1 MSQNKL
7 AGICFIVGA
16 ILNFIPIIVGV
27 LLGGNPEEGAPI
39 LDFFYQNVID
49 GGAQSRLFAWMGT
62 LSAALL
68 AYAVYTLNSIEQSKE
83 KNALMGMGAFLV
95 VFGSFG
101 NALAWSFDISMLFG
115 AQSAAAGGSIG
126 PGAAN
131 WFLLQ
136 FGIWINFGTV
146 VWLGTALFVWS
157 LVAKGYANDILLQA
171 SAVVSLILILAFV
184 NTLFNIN
191 FTSMASIM
199 PMFASIMI
207 STLLNSVWQILVGK
221 TMMDS

>member
-1 MSQNKL
+1 MSVNKL
-7 AGICFIVGA
+7 AGICFIAGA

-27 LLGGNPEEGAPI
+27 LLGGNPEEGKPI
-39 LDFFYQNVID
+39 LDFFYQTTMD
-49 GGAQSRLFAWMGT
+49 GGAQSRLFAWIGA

-68 AYAVYTLNSIEQSKE
+68 AYAVYSLNRIEQSKE
-83 KNALMGMGAFLV
+83 KNALMGMGAFLI

-101 NALAWSFDISMLFG
+101 NALAWSIDISMLFG
-115 AQSAAAGGSIG
+115 AQSAVAGGSI
-126 PGAAN
+126 AETAN

-136 FGIWINFGTV
+136 FGIWINFGTII
-146 VWLGTALFVWS
+146 WLGTALFVWS
-157 LVAKGYANDILLQA
+157 LVAKGYANDILLQV
-171 SAVVSLILILAFV
+171 SAVVSIILILAFV

-199 PMFASIMI
+199 PMFATIMI

-221 TMMDS
+221 TMMVS

>member
-1 MSQNKL
+1 MSVNKL
-7 AGICFIVGA
+7 AGICFIAGA

-27 LLGGNPEEGAPI
+27 LLGGSPDEGKPVT
-39 LDFFYQNVID
+39 DFFYQTVMD
-49 GGAQSRLFAWMGT
+49 GGAQSRLFALMGT
-62 LSAALL
+62 LSAALV
-68 AYAVYTLNSIEQSKE
+68 AYAVYSLNVIEQSKE
-83 KNALMGMGAFLV
+83 KNAVMGFGAFMV

-101 NALAWSFDISMLFG
+101 NALAWCFDISMLFG
-115 AQSAAAGGSIG
+115 AESAVAGGSSSET
-126 PGAAN
+126 AN

-146 VWLGTALFVWS
+146 IWLGSALFVWS
-157 LVAKGYANDILLQA
+157 LVSKGYVNDIFLQITA
-171 SAVVSLILILAFV
+171 GLTVILILAMI

-207 STLLNSVWQILVGK
+207 VTVLNSVWQILVGLK
-221 TMMDS
+221 MMDE

>member
-1 MSQNKL
+1 M
-7 AGICFIVGA
+7 GA
-16 ILNFIPIIVGV
+16 ILNFIPIIVGI

-39 LDFFYQNVID
+39 LDFFYQTTID

-101 NALAWSFDISMLFG
+101 SALAWSIDISMLFG
-115 AQSAAAGGSIG
+115 AQSAVAGGSS
-126 PGAAN
+126 AETAN

-136 FGIWINFGTV
+136 FGIWINFGTII
-146 VWLGTALFVWS
+146 WLGTALFVWS
-157 LVAKGYANDILLQA
+157 LVAKGYANDILLQV
-171 SAVVSLILILAFV
+171 SAVVSIILILAFV

-199 PMFASIMI
+199 PMFATIMI

>member
-1 MSQNKL
+1 MSVNKL

-16 ILNFIPIIVGV
+16 IFNFIPIIVGV

-39 LDFFYQNVID
+39 LDFFYQTVMD
-49 GGAQSRLFAWMGT
+49 GGAQSRLFAWIGT
-62 LSAALL
+62 LSAALI
-68 AYAVYTLNSIEQSKE
+68 AYAVFSLNSIEQSKE
-83 KNALMGMGAFLV
+83 KNALMGMGAFMM

-101 NALAWSFDISMLFG
+101 NALAWCFDISMLFG
-115 AQSAAAGGSIG
+115 AESAVADGSI
-126 PGAAN
+126 AETAN

-136 FGIWINFGTV
+136 FGIWINFGTII
-146 VWLGTALFVWS
+146 WLGTAVFAWS
-157 LVAKGYANDILLQA
+157 LVSKGYANDILLQV
-171 SAVVSLILILAFV
+171 SAVVSIILILAFV

-199 PMFASIMI
+199 PMFATIMI

-221 TMMDS
+221 TMMDE

>member
-1 MSQNKL
+1 MSVNKL

-16 ILNFIPIIVGV
+16 IFNFIPIIVGV

-39 LDFFYQNVID
+39 LDFFYQTVMD
-49 GGAQSRLFAWMGT
+49 GGAQSRLFAWIVT
-62 LSAALL
+62 LSAALI
-68 AYAVYTLNSIEQSKE
+68 AYAVFSLNSIEQSKE
-83 KNALMGMGAFLV
+83 KNALMGMGAFMM

-101 NALAWSFDISMLFG
+101 NALAWCFDISMLFG
-115 AQSAAAGGSIG
+115 AESAVAGGSI
-126 PGAAN
+126 AETAN

-136 FGIWINFGTV
+136 FGIWINFGTII
-146 VWLGTALFVWS
+146 WLGTAVFAWS
-157 LVAKGYANDILLQA
+157 LVSKGYANDILLQV
-171 SAVVSLILILAFV
+171 SAVVSIILILAFV

-199 PMFASIMI
+199 PMFATIMI

-221 TMMDS
+221 TMMDE

>member
-16 ILNFIPIIVGV
+16 IFNFIPIIIGV

-39 LDFFYQNVID
+39 LDFFYQTTMD
-49 GGAQSRLFAWMGT
+49 GGAQSRGFAWMGS
-62 LSAALL
+62 LSAALI
-68 AYAVYTLNSIEQSKE
+68 AYAVYTLNSIEQKKE
-83 KNALMGMGAFLV
+83 KNALMGLGAFLV

-115 AQSAAAGGSIG
+115 ANSAVAGGTI
-126 PGAAN
+126 AETAN

-136 FGIWINFGTV
+136 FGIWINFGTI
-146 VWLGTALFVWS
+146 VWIGSALFVWS
-157 LVAKGYANDILLQA
+157 IVGKGYTHDVLLQI
-171 SAVVSLILILAFV
+171 SAIMSILTVVAFV
-184 NTLFNIN
+184 NTLFNVN

-199 PMFASIMI
+199 PMFASLMI
-207 STLLNSVWQILVGK
+207 TTVLNSVWQVLIGK
-221 TMMDS
+221 TMMDD

>member
-101 NALAWSFDISMLFG
+101 NALAWCFDISMLFG
-115 AQSAAAGGSIG
+115 AQSAVSGGSI
-126 PGAAN
+126 AETAN

-146 VWLGTALFVWS
+146 IWLGTALFVWS
-157 LVAKGYANDILLQA
+157 LVAKGYANDILLKA
-171 SAVVSLILILAFV
+171 SAVVSLILILTFV

-199 PMFASIMI
+199 PMFLSLMI
-207 STLLNSVWQILVGK
+207 SVLLNSVWQILVGK
-221 TMMDS
+221 NMMDN

>member
-1 MSQNKL
+1 MSVNKL
-7 AGICFIVGA
+7 AGICFIAGA

-27 LLGGNPEEGAPI
+27 LLGGNPEEGKPI
-39 LDFFYQNVID
+39 LDFFYQTTMD
-49 GGAQSRLFAWMGT
+49 GGAQSRLFAWIGS

-68 AYAVYTLNSIEQSKE
+68 AYAVYSLNRIEQSKE
-83 KNALMGMGAFLV
+83 KNALMGMGAFLI

-101 NALAWSFDISMLFG
+101 NALAWSIDISMLFG
-115 AQSAAAGGSIG
+115 AQSAVAGGSS
-126 PGAAN
+126 AETAN

-136 FGIWINFGTV
+136 FGIWINFGTII
-146 VWLGTALFVWS
+146 WLGTALFVWS
-157 LVAKGYANDILLQA
+157 LVAKGYANDILLQV
-171 SAVVSLILILAFV
+171 SAVVSIILILAFV

-199 PMFASIMI
+199 PMFATIMI

>member
-49 GGAQSRLFAWMGT
+49 GGAQSRLFALVGT

-115 AQSAAAGGSIG
+115 AQSAVAGGSI
-126 PGAAN
+126 AETAN

-146 VWLGTALFVWS
+146 IWLGTALFVWS
-157 LVAKGYANDILLQA
+157 LVAKGYANDILLQV
-171 SAVVSLILILAFV
+171 SAVVNLILILAFL

-191 FTSMASIM
+191 FKSMASIM

>member
-1 MSQNKL
+1 MSVNKL
-7 AGICFIVGA
+7 AGICFIAGA

-27 LLGGNPEEGAPI
+27 LLGGNPEEGKPI
-39 LDFFYQNVID
+39 LDFFYQTTMD
-49 GGAQSRLFAWMGT
+49 GGAQSRLFAWIGS

-68 AYAVYTLNSIEQSKE
+68 AYAVYTLNRIEQSKE
-83 KNALMGMGAFLV
+83 KNALMGMGAFLI

-101 NALAWSFDISMLFG
+101 NALAWSIDISMLFG
-115 AQSAAAGGSIG
+115 AESAVAGGSS
-126 PGAAN
+126 AETAN

-136 FGIWINFGTV
+136 FGIWINFGTII
-146 VWLGTALFVWS
+146 WLGTALFVWS
-157 LVAKGYANDILLQA
+157 LVAKGYANDILLQV
-171 SAVVSLILILAFV
+171 SAVVSIILILAFV

-199 PMFASIMI
+199 PMFATIMI

>member
-1 MSQNKL
+1 MSVNKL
-7 AGICFIVGA
+7 AGICFIAGA

-27 LLGGNPEEGAPI
+27 LLGGNPEEGKPI
-39 LDFFYQNVID
+39 LDFFYQTTME
-49 GGAQSRLFAWMGT
+49 GGAQSRLFALIGA

-68 AYAVYTLNSIEQSKE
+68 AYAVYSLNRIEQSKE
-83 KNALMGMGAFLV
+83 KNALMGMGAFLI

-101 NALAWSFDISMLFG
+101 NALAWSIDISMLFG
-115 AQSAAAGGSIG
+115 AESAVAGGSS
-126 PGAAN
+126 AETAN

-136 FGIWINFGTV
+136 FGIWINFGTII
-146 VWLGTALFVWS
+146 WLGTALFVWS
-157 LVAKGYANDILLQA
+157 LVAKGYANDILLQV
-171 SAVVSLILILAFV
+171 SAVVSIILILAFV

-199 PMFASIMI
+199 PMFATIMI

-221 TMMDS
+221 TMIDS

>member
-1 MSQNKL
+1 MSVNKL
-7 AGICFIVGA
+7 AGICFIAGA

-27 LLGGNPEEGAPI
+27 LLGGNPEEGKPI
-39 LDFFYQNVID
+39 LDFFYQTTMD
-49 GGAQSRLFAWMGT
+49 GGAQSRLFAWIGSF
-62 LSAALL
+62 SAALL
-68 AYAVYTLNSIEQSKE
+68 SEQSKE

-101 NALAWSFDISMLFG
+101 SALAWSIDISMLFG
-115 AQSAAAGGSIG
+115 AQSAVAGGSI
-126 PGAAN
+126 AETAN

-136 FGIWINFGTV
+136 FGIWINFGTII
-146 VWLGTALFVWS
+146 WLGTALFVWS
-157 LVAKGYANDILLQA
+157 LVAKGYANDILLQV
-171 SAVVSLILILAFV
+171 SAVVSIILILAFV

-199 PMFASIMI
+199 PMFATIMI

>member
-1 MSQNKL
+1 MSVNKL
-7 AGICFIVGA
+7 AGICFIAGA

-27 LLGGNPEEGAPI
+27 LLGGNPEEGKPI
-39 LDFFYQNVID
+39 LDFFYQTTMD
-49 GGAQSRLFAWMGT
+49 GGAQSRLFALIGA

-68 AYAVYTLNSIEQSKE
+68 AYAVYSLNRIEQSKE
-83 KNALMGMGAFLV
+83 KNALMGMGAFLI

-101 NALAWSFDISMLFG
+101 NALAWSIDISMLFG
-115 AQSAAAGGSIG
+115 AESAVAGGSS
-126 PGAAN
+126 AETAN

-136 FGIWINFGTV
+136 FGIWINFGTII
-146 VWLGTALFVWS
+146 WLGTALFVWS
-157 LVAKGYANDILLQA
+157 LVAKGYANDILLQV
-171 SAVVSLILILAFV
+171 SAVVSIILILAFV

-199 PMFASIMI
+199 PMFATIMI

>member
-1 MSQNKL
+1 MSVNKL

-16 ILNFIPIIVGV
+16 IFNFIPIIVGV

-39 LDFFYQNVID
+39 LDFFYQTTMD

-62 LSAALL
+62 LSAALI
-68 AYAVYTLNSIEQSKE
+68 AYAVFSLNSIEQTKE
-83 KNALMGMGAFLV
+83 KNALMGMGAFMM

-101 NALAWSFDISMLFG
+101 NALAWCFDISMLFG
-115 AQSAAAGGSIG
+115 AESAVAGGSI
-126 PGAAN
+126 AETAN

-136 FGIWINFGTV
+136 FGIWINFGTII
-146 VWLGTALFVWS
+146 WLGTAVFAWS
-157 LVAKGYANDILLQA
+157 LVSKGYANDILLQV
-171 SAVVSLILILAFV
+171 SAVVSIILILAFV

-199 PMFASIMI
+199 PMFATIMI

-221 TMMDS
+221 TMMDE

>member
-39 LDFFYQNVID
+39 INFFYQNVID

-83 KNALMGMGAFLV
+83 KNALIYTELPNSKAKCEGFERQE
-95 VFGSFG
+95 F
-101 NALAWSFDISMLFG
+101 
-115 AQSAAAGGSIG
+115 
-126 PGAAN
+126 
-131 WFLLQ
+131 
-136 FGIWINFGTV
+136 NFEHYNI
-146 VWLGTALFVWS
+146 FSKKS
-157 LVAKGYANDILLQA
+157 LK
-171 SAVVSLILILAFV
+171 ILIKELNFKILKINEIREV
-184 NTLFNIN
+184 NNKYTIR
-191 FTSMASIM
+191 SI
-199 PMFASIMI
+199 IR
-207 STLLNSVWQILVGK
+207 
-221 TMMDS
+221 

>member
-49 GGAQSRLFAWMGT
+49 GGAQSRLFAWVGT

-68 AYAVYTLNSIEQSKE
+68 AYAVYTLNSIGQSKE

-101 NALAWSFDISMLFG
+101 NALAWCFDISMLFG
-115 AQSAAAGGSIG
+115 AQSAVAGGSI
-126 PGAAN
+126 AETAN

-136 FGIWINFGTV
+136 FGFWINFGTV
-146 VWLGTALFVWS
+146 IWLGTALFVWS
-157 LVAKGYANDILLQA
+157 LVAKGYANDILLQV
-171 SAVVSLILILAFV
+171 SAVVSLILILAFL

-191 FTSMASIM
+191 FKSMASIM

>member
-1 MSQNKL
+1 MSVNKL

-39 LDFFYQNVID
+39 LDFFYQTTMD
-49 GGAQSRLFAWMGT
+49 GGAQSRLFAWIGS

-68 AYAVYTLNSIEQSKE
+68 AYAVYSLNRIEQSKE

-101 NALAWSFDISMLFG
+101 NALAWCLDISMLFG
-115 AQSAAAGGSIG
+115 AESAVAGGSS
-126 PGAAN
+126 AETAN

-136 FGIWINFGTV
+136 FGIWINFGTII
-146 VWLGTALFVWS
+146 WLGTALFVWS
-157 LVAKGYANDILLQA
+157 LVAKGYANDILLQV
-171 SAVVSLILILAFV
+171 SAVVSIILILAFV

-199 PMFASIMI
+199 PMFATIMI

-221 TMMDS
+221 TMMDE

>member
-1 MSQNKL
+1 MSVNKL
-7 AGICFIVGA
+7 AGICFIAGA

-27 LLGGNPEEGAPI
+27 LLGGNPEEGKPI
-39 LDFFYQNVID
+39 LDFFYQTTMD
-49 GGAQSRLFAWMGT
+49 GGAQSRLFAWIGS

-68 AYAVYTLNSIEQSKE
+68 AYAVYSLNRIEQSKE
-83 KNALMGMGAFLV
+83 KNALMGMGAFLI

-101 NALAWSFDISMLFG
+101 NALAWSIDISMLFG
-115 AQSAAAGGSIG
+115 AESAVAGGSS
-126 PGAAN
+126 AETAN

-136 FGIWINFGTV
+136 FGIWINFGTII
-146 VWLGTALFVWS
+146 WLGTALFVWS
-157 LVAKGYANDILLQA
+157 LVAKGYANDILLQV
-171 SAVVSLILILAFV
+171 SAVVSIILILAFV

-199 PMFASIMI
+199 PMFATIMI

>member
-39 LDFFYQNVID
+39 INFFYQNVID

-101 NALAWSFDISMLFG
+101 NALAWCFDISMLFG
-115 AQSAAAGGSIG
+115 AQSAVAGGSI
-126 PGAAN
+126 AETAN

-146 VWLGTALFVWS
+146 IWLGTALFVWS
-157 LVAKGYANDILLQA
+157 LVAKGYANDILLQV
-171 SAVVSLILILAFV
+171 SAVVSLILILAFL

-191 FTSMASIM
+191 FKSMASIM

>member
-16 ILNFIPIIVGV
+16 ILNFIPIIVGI

-39 LDFFYQNVID
+39 MDFFYKVTID

-101 NALAWSFDISMLFG
+101 NALAWCFDISMLFG
-115 AQSAAAGGSIG
+115 AQSAVAGGSI
-126 PGAAN
+126 AETAN

-146 VWLGTALFVWS
+146 IWLGTALFVWS
-157 LVAKGYANDILLQA
+157 LVAKGYANDILLQV
-171 SAVVSLILILAFV
+171 SAVVSLILILATV

-191 FTSMASIM
+191 FKSMASIM

>member
-1 MSQNKL
+1 MSVNKL
-7 AGICFIVGA
+7 AGICFIAGA

-27 LLGGNPEEGAPI
+27 LLGGNPEEGKPI
-39 LDFFYQNVID
+39 LDFFYQTTME
-49 GGAQSRLFAWMGT
+49 GGAQSRLFALIGA

-68 AYAVYTLNSIEQSKE
+68 AYAVYSLNRIEQSKE
-83 KNALMGMGAFLV
+83 KNALMGMGAFLI

-101 NALAWSFDISMLFG
+101 NALAWSIDISMLFG
-115 AQSAAAGGSIG
+115 AQSAVAGGSS
-126 PGAAN
+126 AETAN

-136 FGIWINFGTV
+136 FGIWINFGTII
-146 VWLGTALFVWS
+146 WLGTALFVWS
-157 LVAKGYANDILLQA
+157 LVAKGYANDILLQV
-171 SAVVSLILILAFV
+171 SAVVSIILILAFV

-199 PMFASIMI
+199 PMFATIMI

>member
-16 ILNFIPIIVGV
+16 ILNFIPIIVGI

-101 NALAWSFDISMLFG
+101 NALAWCFDISMLFG
-115 AQSAAAGGSIG
+115 AQSAVAGGSI
-126 PGAAN
+126 AETAN

-146 VWLGTALFVWS
+146 IWLGTALFVWS
-157 LVAKGYANDILLQA
+157 LVAKGYANDILLQV
-171 SAVVSLILILAFV
+171 SAVVSLILILAFL

-191 FTSMASIM
+191 FKSMASIM

-221 TMMDS
+221 NMMDN